1 MSESCSDNVIDKILT
16 LSSLANDVTARRLL
30 IATFSVLFVPK
41 WYVDIPDNR
50 INQIATHRFDIWL
63 KINTHI
69 ISLLQGIDDKSTD
82 LNESRTHLII
92 SNERFY
98 QYLYW
103 PLSIA
108 LVEQNVIHCLLL
120 LVLVLSVYPIHNN
133 NNITVFVISIFQ
145 FDVYA
150 TELMKTADFAFSIA
164 ANRPNFCKQSAATI
178 NGIISSHQYCCY
190 INKFVAQLLKY
201 AAYSFNGTY

>member
-1 MSESCSDNVIDKILT
+1 MAITSFAVNSARDDAVIIVHDVLSVIAQYQMSESCSDDIIDKILT
-16 LSSLANDVTARRLL
+16 LSSLTNDVTARRLL
-30 IATFSVLFVPK
+30 IATFSVLFVPR
-41 WYVDIPDNR
+41 WFVDIPDNR

-82 LNESRTHLII
+82 LNESGTHLII

-108 LVEQNVIHCLLL
+108 LVEQNVIHWF
-120 LVLVLSVYPIHNN
+120 I
-133 NNITVFVISIFQ
+133 IIF
-145 FDVYA
+145 FFCVCVSNS
-150 TELMKTADFAFSIA
+150 EL
-164 ANRPNFCKQSAATI
+164 
-178 NGIISSHQYCCY
+178 
-190 INKFVAQLLKY
+190 
-201 AAYSFNGTY
+201 